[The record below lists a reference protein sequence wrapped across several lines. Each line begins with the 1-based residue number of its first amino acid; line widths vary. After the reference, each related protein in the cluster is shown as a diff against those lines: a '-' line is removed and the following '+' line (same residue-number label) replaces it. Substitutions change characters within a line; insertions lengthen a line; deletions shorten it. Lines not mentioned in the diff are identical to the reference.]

1 MPTSPRGHR
10 LRLNEGG
17 EKGIASRSKSDKE
30 PMKKRAFCAIC
41 CLIAVLL
48 LAVESGTATGQGSA
62 EKELLEIENR
72 ITTAYISKNVE
83 AFFQDNDEGLSAFH
97 ASNPY
102 RIDDRRAIES
112 ALKTFYK
119 YSTPTGLYKVQPRV
133 QLFGDAA
140 VVTYHFIETGEAEGG
155 KLYAYEGKQTD
166 VFVKKQGKWTL
177 VHFHSSRV
185 VKPN

>member
-1 MPTSPRGHR
+1 MIKRVCCA
-10 LRLNEGG
+10 
-17 EKGIASRSKSDKE
+17 AS
-30 PMKKRAFCAIC
+30 CVVI
-41 CLIAVLL
+41 VLL
-48 LAVESGTATGQGSA
+48 LAIDSGSA
-62 EKELLEIENR
+62 TAQGNQERELLDIENR
-72 ITTAYISKNVE
+72 ITSAYLSKNLE

-102 RIDDRRAIES
+102 RIDDRRSIEN

-119 YSTPTGLYKVQPRV
+119 YSSPTGLYKVQPRV
-133 QLFGDAA
+133 QIHGDAA

-166 VFVKKQGKWTL
+166 VFVKKQGRWTL

-185 VKPN
+185 VKPD

>member
-1 MPTSPRGHR
+1 M
-10 LRLNEGG
+10 
-17 EKGIASRSKSDKE
+17 I
-30 PMKKRAFCAIC
+30 KKAFCAVSSVMI
-41 CLIAVLL
+41 VLL
-48 LAVESGTATGQGSA
+48 LALDSGTATAQGNQ
-62 EKELLEIENR
+62 ERELLDIENR
-72 ITTAYISKNVE
+72 ITSAYMNKNLE

-102 RIDDRRAIES
+102 RIDDRRSIES

-119 YSTPTGLYKVQPRV
+119 YSSPTVLFKVQPRD
-133 QLFGDAA
+133 QIYGDAA
-140 VVTYHFIETGEAEGG
+140 VVTYHYIETGEAEGG

-166 VFVKKQGKWTL
+166 VFVKKQGRWTL

>member
-1 MPTSPRGHR
+1 
-10 LRLNEGG
+10 
-17 EKGIASRSKSDKE
+17 
-30 PMKKRAFCAIC
+30 MKKPARSFA
-41 CLIAVLL
+41 LSLL
-48 LAVESGTATGQGSA
+48 LIVMLVMNTGSTTGQSNP
-62 EKELLEIENR
+62 EKELLEIENK
-72 ITTAYISKNVE
+72 ITSAYLSKNME
-83 AFFQDNDEGLSAFH
+83 AFFQDADEGLSAFH

-102 RIDDRRAIES
+102 RIDNRQIVHD

-119 YSTPTGLYKVQPRV
+119 YSTATGLYKVQPRV
-133 QLFGDAA
+133 QIYGDAA

-177 VHFHSSRV
+177 VHFHSSRT